1 MSLIPLVATAVLC
14 AALASCTGMPDPG
27 DAEVAGGGLS
37 GGSAQTGWDLSGVIA
52 AVQSGAGTT
61 RVTVQ
66 VSRPG
71 TPGEQAVLLVSPRTE
86 ITVQAADGASRP
98 GDMLDL
104 VPGARIDARHTGAE
118 LRSLPPQY
126 HATAIRVL
134 AGP

>member
-14 AALASCTGMPDPG
+14 AALAACTGVPDPG
-27 DAEVAGGGLS
+27 EAGVAGSGVAGGS
-37 GGSAQTGWDLSGVIA
+37 VPDWDLSGVVA
-52 AVQSGAGTT
+52 AVQPGPGTA

-71 TPGEQAVLLVSPRTE
+71 TPVEQAVLLVSPQTE
-86 ITVQAADGASRP
+86 VTVRAADGASRP

-104 VPGARIDARHTGAE
+104 VPGARIEARHTGTE

-126 HATAIRVL
+126 HATHVRVL
-134 AGP
+134 GG

>member
-14 AALASCTGMPDPG
+14 AALAACTGMPEPG
-27 DAEVAGGGLS
+27 AAEAADGGVA
-37 GGSAQTGWDLSGVIA
+37 GGSAQPDWDLSGVIA
-52 AVQSGAGTT
+52 SVQQGAGTT

-66 VSRPG
+66 VARDG

-86 ITVQAADGASRP
+86 ITVRAADGASRP

-134 AGP
+134 AG